1 MDDGPKIPHPAV
13 APTEQP
19 EPLERELCD
28 ICESDQLSW
37 RKCKL
42 MCLNC
47 GTILKSCAD
56 L

>member
-1 MDDGPKIPHPAV
+1 MDDDPKTANPAI
-13 APTEQP
+13 APTEKP
-19 EPLERELCD
+19 EPSEPELCD
-28 ICESDQLSW
+28 ICGSDQLSW